1 MPLIRLMV
9 IIITFIRYRL
19 DNLINPDDLSWK
31 KKLLLAI
38 LLPWRHFVVNKF
50 SRGVRIRRFMEDL
63 GPVFVK
69 FGQILS
75 TRKDLLP
82 DDISSELAKLQDK
95 VPPFVSAD
103 AVQIIVNNL
112 STGAAKSASTT
123 ILEIFSE
130 FEIQPLASA
139 SVAQVHAAKLH
150 TGEDV
155 VVKVIRPNIK
165 KIILQDIN
173 VMLFCAKI
181 FTFLFPETKKLH
193 LTKVVT
199 DYQQTILDEL
209 NLLREAANAAQ
220 LKHNFRASPILYI
233 PQIYWEYCT
242 ESVLVMERI
251 YGVPVTDITT
261 LQANNVNMQK
271 VAERGVEIFF
281 TQVFRDSFF
290 HADMHPGNIW
300 LDISNPEDPKYL
312 GLDFGIV
319 GSLEPEDKYY
329 LASNLLAFFKRD
341 YRKVAELHIQSGW
354 VPLTTSVSDL
364 ETAIR
369 TVCEPIFGK
378 PLSEISFGL
387 LLVRLFQVARRFNME
402 VQPQL
407 ILLEKTL
414 LNIEGLGRQLCPDLN
429 LWDTALPY
437 LEEWIQQ
444 KLSLSVLRKQ
454 LRQQGANLILSA
466 PVLAQ
471 KINASIADFNKIK
484 QYFLEQQQRSKK
496 SNKVSK
502 LQGLLCIAVGGVV
515 WNQVIP
521 ISSDFLLIASA
532 MGCIIIGSGL
542 LIRR

>member
-9 IIITFIRYRL
+9 IFITFIRYRL
-19 DNLINPDDLSWK
+19 DNLINYNNLSWK

-38 LLPWRHFVVNKF
+38 LLPWRYLVSSKLA
-50 SRGVRIRRFMEDL
+50 RGVRIRKFMEDL

-82 DDISSELAKLQDK
+82 EDISCELAKLQDN
-95 VPPFVSAD
+95 VPPFAATSAI
-103 AVQIIVNNL
+103 QIITDNLAKNN
-112 STGAAKSASTT
+112 TPAVEE
-123 ILEIFSE
+123 ILKIFAE
-130 FEIQPLASA
+130 FDMRPLASA

-150 TGEDV
+150 TQEDV
-155 VVKVIRPNIK
+155 VVKIIRPSIK
-165 KIILQDIN
+165 KTILQDIS
-173 VMLFCAKI
+173 VMMFCAKVI
-181 FTFLFPETKKLH
+181 TFIFPEAKKLH
-193 LTKVVT
+193 LTKVIG
-199 DYQQTILDEL
+199 DYKQTILDEL

-220 LKHNFRASPILYI
+220 LKHNFRASAILYI
-233 PQIYWEYCT
+233 PKIYWEYCT
-242 ESVLVMERI
+242 EQVLVMERI
-251 YGVPVTDITT
+251 SGVPVTDIAT
-261 LQANNVNMQK
+261 LQAKKVNMKK

-300 LDISNPEDPKYL
+300 LDISNPEEPKYL

-354 VPLTTSVSDL
+354 VPLTTSVSSL

-429 LWDTALPY
+429 LWDTAQPY
-437 LEEWIQQ
+437 LEKWIQQ
-444 KLSLSVLRKQ
+444 KLSPSVLRNQ
-454 LRQQGANLILSA
+454 LQQQGANLILSA
-466 PVLAQ
+466 PVLSQ
-471 KINASIADFNKIK
+471 KINKAIADFNSIK
-484 QYFLEQQQRSKK
+484 QYFLEQHPKK
-496 SNKVSK
+496 RTNNFST
-502 LQGLLCIAVGGVV
+502 LQGLLFIVFGGITI
-515 WNQVIP
+515 NKVIP
-521 ISSDFLLIASA
+521 ISLDMLLTLSAIGCMIIGLSLLIK
-532 MGCIIIGSGL
+532 
-542 LIRR
+542 R

>member
-1 MPLIRLMV
+1 
-9 IIITFIRYRL
+9 
-19 DNLINPDDLSWK
+19 
-31 KKLLLAI
+31 
-38 LLPWRHFVVNKF
+38 
-50 SRGVRIRRFMEDL
+50 
-63 GPVFVK
+63 
-69 FGQILS
+69 
-75 TRKDLLP
+75 
-82 DDISSELAKLQDK
+82 
-95 VPPFVSAD
+95 
-103 AVQIIVNNL
+103 
-112 STGAAKSASTT
+112 
-123 ILEIFSE
+123 
-130 FEIQPLASA
+130 
-139 SVAQVHAAKLH
+139 
-150 TGEDV
+150 
-155 VVKVIRPNIK
+155 
-165 KIILQDIN
+165 
-173 VMLFCAKI
+173 
-181 FTFLFPETKKLH
+181 
-193 LTKVVT
+193 
-199 DYQQTILDEL
+199 
-209 NLLREAANAAQ
+209 
-220 LKHNFRASPILYI
+220 
-233 PQIYWEYCT
+233 
-242 ESVLVMERI
+242 
-251 YGVPVTDITT
+251 
-261 LQANNVNMQK
+261 
-271 VAERGVEIFF
+271 
-281 TQVFRDSFF
+281 
-290 HADMHPGNIW
+290 MHPGNIW
-300 LDISNPEDPKYL
+300 LDISDPEDPKYL

-414 LNIEGLGRQLCPDLN
+414 LNIEGLGRQLCPNLN

-454 LRQQGANLILSA
+454 LQQQGANLILSA
-466 PVLAQ
+466 PVLSQ

-484 QYFLEQQQRSKK
+484 QYFLEQQQRRNK
-496 SNKVSK
+496 SNKTAK
-502 LQGLLCIAVGGVV
+502 LQGLLCIAIGGLV

-521 ISSDFLLIASA
+521 ISTDFLLIASA